1 MHSAIGIDQAP
12 AIRAFLDQRQSATDL
27 DVNNTTGLLLAAM
40 IEAGLDRLVLPG
52 DGQILL
58 RWQALAAVA
67 AHDLSLTK
75 LYEGHTDALAILAE
89 AGVTPPVADSRW
101 GVWCAEPPQAR
112 VEVRAAGSEGSQEVK
127 LSGIKAWCSG
137 ARVLTHAILSGW
149 NEQGQPCLVAVDL
162 YQPGIVISD
171 EGWHAVGMANTM
183 SVNVQFNEA
192 HGIAVGSPGFYT
204 RRPGFWHGAAGI
216 AACWYGA
223 AAQLV
228 HYLREHLTARNDPHA
243 LAHLGRADM
252 ALNLAACALRAA
264 AQEID
269 AAPLGDSYHSAMRVR
284 LGCEWAAT
292 QVMQAL
298 GQALGAAPYCRDPW
312 SSRMLADLPVF
323 LRQSHAERDLAALGR
338 FCAEQEHI
346 AREHPWQL

>member
-1 MHSAIGIDQAP
+1 MHSAIGIDQAA
-12 AIRAFLDQRQSATDL
+12 AIRTFLGQRRSATDL
-27 DVNNTTGLLLAAM
+27 DVNNTTGLLLAAL

-52 DGQILL
+52 DGHILL

-89 AGVTPPVADSRW
+89 AGTTPPALNSRW

-112 VEVRAAGSEGSQEVK
+112 VEIRQAGGEGGQEVR
-127 LSGIKAWCSG
+127 LNGVKAWCSG

-149 NEQGQPCLVAVDL
+149 DEQGQPGLVAVDL

-183 SVNVQFNEA
+183 SVNVRFNEA
-192 HGIAVGSPGFYT
+192 EGVAVGSPGFYT

-228 HYLREHLTARNDPHA
+228 HYLREHLSTRNDPHA
-243 LAHLGRADM
+243 MAHLGRADM
-252 ALNLAACALRAA
+252 ALHMAACALRAA

-269 AAPLGDSYHSAMRVR
+269 AAPLDDSYRSAMRAR
-284 LGCEWAAT
+284 LGCEWGAT

-338 FCAEQEHI
+338 FCIEQGAIE
-346 AREHPWQL
+346 REHPWQL